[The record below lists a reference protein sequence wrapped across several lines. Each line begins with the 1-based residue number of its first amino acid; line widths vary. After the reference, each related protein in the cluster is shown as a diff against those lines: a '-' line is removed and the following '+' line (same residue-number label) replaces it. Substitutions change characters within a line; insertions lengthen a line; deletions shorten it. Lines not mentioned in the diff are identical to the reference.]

1 MRKSRELLA
10 KERTMVLAIAHA
22 MESHKTITGDDVH
35 AVLEGRQGPLV
46 DGRWYHTEEFS
57 RVIEQ
62 YHSKAVEA
70 HRLHGHVEVPLPEP
84 SQPVGVIALPVAAA
98 MVASGT
104 TNGASHAPTLPV
116 AHSEGNPSKE
126 GSPPTP

>member
-1 MRKSRELLA
+1 MSTPCWTA
-10 KERTMVLAIAHA
+10 G
-22 MESHKTITGDDVH
+22 S
-35 AVLEGRQGPLV
+35 LV
-46 DGRWYHTEEFS
+46 DGRWYHTEEFA

-98 MVASGT
+98 MAASGT
-104 TNGASHAPTLPV
+104 TNGAGHAQTSAGGSFRRQRFQRGPFANPVGTGLP
-116 AHSEGNPSKE
+116 
-126 GSPPTP
+126 